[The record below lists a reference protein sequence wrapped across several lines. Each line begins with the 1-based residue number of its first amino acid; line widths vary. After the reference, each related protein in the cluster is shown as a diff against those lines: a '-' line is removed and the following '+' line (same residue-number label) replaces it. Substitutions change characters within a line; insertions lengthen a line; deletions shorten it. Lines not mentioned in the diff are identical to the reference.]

1 VNEYLFNYWNFLK
14 KKINSISNNDLFF
27 KERDVR
33 IATLG
38 INIGTEQNGDD
49 KFFNRPV
56 LILKKIN
63 KDSLVVLPLSSVQKN
78 SDFYYN
84 FTNPFDKNVSIIIA
98 QVKFISSKRLKR
110 KLYRLDKIEFQK
122 VKNRF
127 AKVILN
133 IKIEMP

>member
-1 VNEYLFNYWNFLK
+1 MKDDLFNCWNFLK
-14 KKINSISNNDLFF
+14 KKINLISNNDLYF

-56 LILKKIN
+56 LILRKIN
-63 KDSLVVLPLSSVQKN
+63 KDSLIVLPLSSVQKN
-78 SDFYYN
+78 SYFYYN
-84 FTNPFDKNVSIIIA
+84 FTDPLNKNVSIILA

-110 KLYRLDKIEFQK
+110 KLYRLDEKEFQK

-133 IKIEMP
+133 LKIEMP